1 MTAMFRRKQS
11 SAAQEAAD
19 AAEQAGAEFDPTG
32 GPYDVD
38 DVDLDDGVERVDL
51 GGLLLVPTPGREL
64 RLQVDEAT
72 QAVQA
77 VLIAGPEGA
86 LELKPF
92 AAPRGGTLWDEIRPQ
107 IAADMARRGGEVS
120 EREGKHGPE
129 LIGSVP
135 VQVAPDQTAHQP
147 SRIVGVSGPR
157 WLLRATFLGMPAI
170 KPDDAGD
177 WDDVLAAVIVR
188 RGTQAMPAGDA
199 IPLTLP
205 PQARPQG

>member
-1 MTAMFRRKQS
+1 MFRRKQS
-11 SAAQEAAD
+11 SAAQAAAGASGTAEA
-19 AAEQAGAEFDPTG
+19 AGAEFDPTG

-72 QAVQA
+72 QVVQA

-92 AAPRGGTLWDEIRPQ
+92 AAPRGGSLWDEIRPQ

-129 LIGSVP
+129 LVGSVP

-157 WLLRATFLGMPAI
+157 WLLRATFLGMPAV
-170 KPDDAGD
+170 KPEDAGD
-177 WDDVLAAVIVR
+177 WDDVLAGVIVR

-205 PQARPQG
+205 PQARQQD

>member
-11 SAAQEAAD
+11 GAAHTAAD
-19 AAEQAGAEFDPTG
+19 AAQANAVEFDPTG

-38 DVDLDDGVERVDL
+38 DVDLEDGVERIDL
-51 GGLLLVPTPGREL
+51 GGLLLAPIPGREL

-92 AAPRGGTLWDEIRPQ
+92 AAPRGGALWDEIRPQ
-107 IAADMARRGGEVS
+107 IAADMARRGGEVA
-120 EREGKHGPE
+120 EREGRHGPE

-135 VQVAPDQTAHQP
+135 VQVAPDQTANQP

-170 KPDDAGD
+170 KPEDAGE
-177 WDDVLAAVIVR
+177 WDDVLAGVIVR